1 MLHIYNVS
9 YDIGLT
15 DRLVSALDGVAGV
28 IRVDPTIEAIRQMTV
43 SVRPDLL
50 VIDFAADSS
59 EFAASLGLV
68 RAVQQ
73 TDASWYVLGIGDDR
87 RAEVVLAAVR
97 AGVRD
102 FLDHS
107 ASAETLRAQVVA
119 QLERAAQRSLRPTG
133 KLTVV
138 TSGQPND
145 GEGLFAVNYAVLQA
159 RQNGDTLLL
168 DFHLPT
174 TIAGPALDMGLN
186 YTVRDA
192 VHDLVRL
199 DRTLLS
205 TVLGRH
211 KDSGLYV
218 LPLAL
223 GAKEAADVTSAGIL
237 SLLGSLRGMFDN
249 VVVNLAGLQNAE
261 LVAGL
266 MQEADS
272 FYLMASQRFTS
283 VKACRD
289 LVALLPA
296 ADARV
301 TLLVDEHDPAIT
313 LSDVQMRTTL
323 GLSRCVRLPRA
334 RAALLNA
341 ANRGVALVTEEP
353 RAPYT
358 KALALLVGLPP
369 KPSPLAFLRRLPPIR
384 LPGFLLGRPAGAEPA
399 QGST

>member
-1 MLHIYNVS
+1 MFHIFNVS

-15 DRLVSALDGVAGV
+15 DRLVGALEGIASV

-59 EFAASLGLV
+59 EFAAAIGLV

-73 TDASWYVLGIGDDR
+73 TDSSWFILGVGDDR

-102 FLDHS
+102 FLDH
-107 ASAETLRAQVVA
+107 AGSAETLRAQLIL
-119 QLERAAQRSLRPTG
+119 QLERAAQRSLRPSG

-145 GEGLFAVNYAVLQA
+145 GEGLFAVNYAVTQA
-159 RQNGDTLLL
+159 RQSGDTLLL

-174 TIAGPALDMGLN
+174 TIAGPALDLGLN

-192 VHDLVRL
+192 VHDLIRL

-223 GAKEAADVTSAGIL
+223 GAKEAVDVSSAGIL
-237 SLLGSLRGMFDN
+237 SLLGALRAMFDN

-261 LVAGL
+261 LVSGL

-301 TLLVDEHDPAIT
+301 TLLIDEHDPAIA

-323 GLSRCVRLPRA
+323 GLSRCVCLPRA
-334 RAALLNA
+334 RAALVNA
-341 ANRGVALVTEEP
+341 ANRGVPFVTEQP
-353 RAPYT
+353 RAPYA
-358 KALALLVGLPP
+358 KVLAELVGLPQRT
-369 KPSPLAFLRRLPPIR
+369 SPFAFLRRLPSLR
-384 LPGFLLGRPAGAEPA
+384 LPGFLVARPGAAPA
-399 QGST
+399 AGST